1 MNNFKVITNA
11 TTIINDNL
19 IIDPWIYGDVYYS
32 AWSPYPDPK
41 YSRKKL
47 KKIKYCFISHIHPDH
62 WDIETIKVFNKNVK
76 LFIPDL
82 IYNRIIEKRLRAEG
96 FKNFNYL
103 KFGKLYKVSSEY
115 KFGVVPALN
124 QDGQEKIRHYKKDNP
139 PGIDASLIV
148 QTQNDKKNHLILTDN
163 TPYNYNIYQ
172 KNFGNLKIT
181 SCFFPYNGIDDYP
194 LCYDNLSIKQKK
206 TITKKRC
213 LNREKA
219 LLKFFKKIKPE
230 VIIPHSSDFSL
241 NVRKKEFSI
250 LHSGEFMEKD
260 LYSERIEKIS
270 KIRCI
275 PLYEDDILYYDG
287 KIFHEQISSSKKS
300 RTRLRQNV
308 KVIIPK
314 ADFKSKLSDL
324 MDQSFKNYIFR
335 LKKYNFKIKYFDN
348 WKLFINL
355 SSKEKYLVNPSKNEL
370 KKINGE
376 NISKKNLLILKT
388 SENLFR
394 CILQR
399 KLHINNCGGAC
410 ILSWKRYPNKFNKDF
425 NESLNFFH
433 L

>member
-1 MNNFKVITNA
+1 MNNFRVITNA

-41 YSRKKL
+41 YSKNKL

-62 WDIETIKVFNKNVK
+62 WDLKTIKLFKKNVK
-76 LFIPDL
+76 FFIPDL
-82 IYNRIIEKRLRAEG
+82 IYNRIIEKKLREEG
-96 FKNFNYL
+96 FKNFTYL
-103 KFGKLYKVSSEY
+103 SFGKLHLISKDY

-139 PGIDASLIV
+139 PGIDASLVV
-148 QTQNDKKNHLILTDN
+148 QTQNDKKNHLVLTDN
-163 TPYNYNIYQ
+163 TPYNYKIY
-172 KNFGNLKIT
+172 NRHFGNLKIT

-194 LCYDNLSIKQKK
+194 LCYDNLTLSQKK
-206 TITKKRC
+206 KITKKRC
-213 LNREKA
+213 LNRERA
-219 LLKFFKKIKPE
+219 LLSFFKKIKPE

-241 NVRKKEFSI
+241 NVRKKEFNT

-260 LYSERIEKIS
+260 LYSKRIQKIS
-270 KIRCI
+270 KIKCI
-275 PLYEDDILYYDG
+275 PLYEDDILYYNG
-287 KIFHEQISSSKKS
+287 KKFKEIINSSKKS
-300 RTRLRQNV
+300 RTRVRKNV

-314 ADFKSKLSDL
+314 PDLGTKLSDL
-324 MDQSFKNYIFR
+324 MIKSFKNYMYR
-335 LKKYNFKIKYFDN
+335 LKKYNFNTKYFEN
-348 WKLFINL
+348 WKLFVVL
-355 SSKEKYLVNPSKNEL
+355 SDKQKYLIDPTKNIL
-370 KKINGE
+370 QKINGE
-376 NISKKNLLILKT
+376 KIKKKNLLILNT

-410 ILSWKRYPNKFNKDF
+410 ILSWQRYPNKFNKDF

-433 L
+433 I